1 MPSSL
6 LLWQGPQ
13 TKKQTNK
20 QTEKQDTRLE
30 EALSAGRGEAF
41 LLP

>member
-6 LLWQGPQ
+6 LLWQGP
-13 TKKQTNK
+13 QTNK